1 MKERIAMLWLLTG
14 IGLLFVLLAL
24 LAFTI
29 RLPRWYDL
37 SRINPLRWLRGCVTL
52 FLLLVA
58 SGFLGLAALALIS
71 G

>member
-1 MKERIAMLWLLTG
+1 MLWLLTG

-24 LAFTI
+24 VAFTI